1 MLPNADAGRRN
12 RDHTGDRLTASPGG
26 VALADVNRTKKR
38 TLQIN
43 HESVQ
48 PTMPL
53 IRRFVDSLILF
64 LCILAS
70 LAS

>member
-12 RDHTGDRLTASPGG
+12 RDHTGDRLAAGSCG

-48 PTMPL
+48 PTMPP
-53 IRRFVDSLILF
+53 IR
-64 LCILAS
+64 
-70 LAS
+70 